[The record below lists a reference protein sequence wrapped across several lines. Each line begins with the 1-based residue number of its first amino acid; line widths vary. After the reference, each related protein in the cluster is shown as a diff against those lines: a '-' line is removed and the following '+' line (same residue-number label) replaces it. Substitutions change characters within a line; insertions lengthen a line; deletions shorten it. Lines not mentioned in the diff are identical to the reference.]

1 MTRFCATKRGRLAYT
16 DTGTGHP
23 ALLLMHGLPTSKEL
37 FSPVLPHLDPRFRVI
52 TFDLHDYGESDK
64 LTGPMLHTERAEAL
78 DTLRAHLGLERFCL
92 VAHDLGASVA
102 MDYLG
107 RYGEHVERLVL
118 LSPPVYPD
126 FREPAIVRLVRREGL
141 GPLLLFLMKDLMLT
155 LSVRRGMSHPER
167 FTPELQRAIGGAFDG
182 PEGRAALLRNLRW
195 GTPRV
200 TYARYPEYIQA
211 IRVPTL
217 VLQGARDPY
226 IPRSQAERLAR
237 DIPGARLVLIEDGSH
252 FLPMD
257 TPERVAEELNRFMS
271 PEACAAD
278 PR

>member
-1 MTRFCATKRGRLAYT
+1 MTRFCSTRRGRLAYT

-23 ALLLMHGLPTSKEL
+23 TLLLMHGLPTSKEL
-37 FSPVLPHLDPRFRVI
+37 FSPVLPRLDPRFRVI
-52 TFDLHDYGESDK
+52 TFDLHDYGESEK
-64 LTGPMLHTERAEAL
+64 LTSPMLHTERAEAL
-78 DTLRAHLGLERFCL
+78 DELRAHLGLERFCL

-107 RYGEHVERLVL
+107 RYGEHVEKLVL
-118 LSPPVYPD
+118 MSPPVYPD
-126 FREPAIVRLVRREGL
+126 FREPTIVRLVRRAGL
-141 GPLLLFLMKDLMLT
+141 GPLLLLLMKDLMLK
-155 LSVRRGMSHPER
+155 LSVRRGMGHPER
-167 FTPELQRAIGGAFDG
+167 FTPELQRSIGGAFDG

-200 TYARYPEYIQA
+200 TYAHYPDYIRA

-226 IPRSQAERLAR
+226 IPRTQAERLAR
-237 DIPGARLVLIEDGSH
+237 DIPDARLVLIEDGSH

-257 TPERVAEELNRFMS
+257 TPERVAEELNRFIGVYG
-271 PEACAAD
+271 
-278 PR
+278 